1 VLEAINCYFTCIAR
15 SSTNFIL
22 FSLLMVT
29 LGLGVIFLFSRR
41 PYHMFFSQFV
51 SSIAIIEGFRQMSC
65 PMGGQVWGYFGIV
78 LGGVAFLGVVQ
89 VAFDRYVKNFEI
101 TDARFLRNLSSD
113 LGADIFLL
121 DTQKVK
127 AFTHR
132 RRIYL
137 SVGLVELL
145 EPDEIK
151 AVAAHE
157 LYHARHTP
165 NRVLANILAVS
176 SLWFRSFR
184 DETEADRFAAG
195 LVGSAPL
202 SSALQKLG
210 VKGQK
215 KRINRIASRN

>member
-1 VLEAINCYFTCIAR
+1 MLEAINCYFTCIAR

-22 FSLLMVT
+22 FSLLIIT
-29 LGLGVIFLFSRR
+29 LVLGIIFLISRR
-41 PYHMFFSQFV
+41 PYHMLFSQFV
-51 SSIAIIEGFRQMSC
+51 SGIAIIEGFRQMSC
-65 PMGGQVWGYFGIV
+65 PMGGQVWAYFGIV
-78 LGGVAFLGVVQ
+78 LGAVAFLGVVQ
-89 VAFDRYVKNFEI
+89 VAFDRYVRNFEI
-101 TDARFLRNLSSD
+101 GDARFLRSMSTD

-132 RRIYL
+132 RSIYL

-145 EPDEIK
+145 EPEEIR

-157 LYHARHTP
+157 LYHVRHTP

-184 DETEADRFAAG
+184 DETEADRFAAA
-195 LVGSAPL
+195 LAGSAPL
-202 SSALQKLG
+202 ASALQKLG

-215 KRINRIASRN
+215 KRMKRIAS